1 MTAAILREAPSAAA
15 DEMENSMELDVS
27 SVRKAESAG
36 SSEVN
41 TFSAHTTDVERL
53 SSEFLENPGC
63 AAARGELSNRGGAP
77 GTSDGDRSRP
87 GGRASGA

>member
-1 MTAAILREAPSAAA
+1 MTAVILREVRSAAA
-15 DEMENSMELDVS
+15 DEMENSMELDVL

-36 SSEVN
+36 SSEVK
-41 TFSAHTTDVERL
+41 TSSAHTTHVERS

-63 AAARGELSNRGGAP
+63 AAARGELSNRGAAP

-87 GGRASGA
+87 EGRASGA